1 MWATGS
7 HASHQDVL
15 RHSARCRHLD
25 TRARPQMP
33 PSRTYLPAGEPGHFP
48 GGNSPGDIA
57 PLPSRARLPGGPR
70 THAVRAPRHRHPRT
84 ALRPDRPQLP
94 RATSAPCACG
104 G

>member
-48 GGNSPGDIA
+48 GET
-57 PLPSRARLPGGPR
+57 LPGTSRPCPAEPGSREVPAH
-70 THAVRAPRHRHPRT
+70 TPCALPAIDTRAQ
-84 ALRPDRPQLP
+84 LRPDRPQLP